1 MVHLRSINSPR
12 RRRYKRKTRLL
23 RACSRVW
30 NEVFKGVLIGEDQ
43 HALNNTFLFLGCS
56 VIGII
61 AGLRSLTAPALV
73 GCAAHIGWLD
83 LNGSRLHFL
92 G

>member
-1 MVHLRSINSPR
+1 VL
-12 RRRYKRKTRLL
+12 
-23 RACSRVW
+23 
-30 NEVFKGVLIGEDQ
+30 KGVLIGEDQ
-43 HALNNTFLFLGCS
+43 HELNNAFLFLGCS

-61 AGLRSLTAPALV
+61 SGLRSLTAPALV

-83 LNGSRLHFL
+83 LNGTRLHFL